1 MLNDI
6 VAVLVLAAFPAALAA
21 AAMSDFLTMKISNR
35 LSLALVAAFLVLA
48 PLVGVTLVDLGLS
61 LVVALIVFAVCFA
74 LFAANIMGGGD
85 AKLLTAASL
94 WFGFDQSLIAFL
106 VLVAYSGGAVTL
118 LFLFLRVKADLVM
131 SIGIPLPVSIIG
143 TNKIPYG
150 IAIAMGG
157 LMAFGTSPIAI
168 LALKAF

>member
-6 VAVLVLAAFPAALAA
+6 VAVLALAALPAALAA

-35 LSLALVAAFLVLA
+35 LSLGLGISFFLLA
-48 PLVGVTLVDLGLS
+48 PLVGLPLVDLGMS
-61 LVVALIVFAVCFA
+61 LVAALIVFAVCFT
-74 LFAANIMGGGD
+74 LFAMNVMGGGD

-94 WFGFDQSLIAFL
+94 WFGFTPSLATFL
-106 VLVAYSGGAVTL
+106 VLVAYAGGGVTL
-118 LFLFLRVKADLVM
+118 LFLLLRVRADLVM
-131 SIGIPLPVSIIG
+131 AIGIPLPVSIVG
-143 TNKIPYG
+143 TKKIPYG

-157 LMAFGTSPIAI
+157 LMAFSASPVAI